1 MFNKIKNKLG
11 HSSGES
17 VGETLIALLIASLA
31 MMMLAGTISSASRL
45 ITRSRHTLGA
55 YYTENNNLAKH
66 ETQTGTDGSVTLSDT
81 DMGGT
86 MTVTANVKYYVNSI
100 YDDIVSYEKK

>member
-1 MFNKIKNKLG
+1 MISHKVKNKLV

-17 VGETLIALLIASLA
+17 IGETLVALLIGSLA

-55 YYTENNNLAKH
+55 YYTENNNLAEHK
-66 ETQTGTDGSVTLSDT
+66 TQTGDDGSVTLSDGA
-81 DMGGT
+81 MA
-86 MTVTANVKYYVNSI
+86 VTADVKYYVNSI